1 MMRRA
6 LLGLVLCAAA
16 AALATAC
23 ASASKA
29 PLDSAVA
36 VLGPASGSKV
46 SGKAV
51 FTRME
56 GDWIRIR
63 IDIAG
68 AEPGL
73 HAVHIHEHGDCS
85 SPDAMSAGGHWNPTM
100 KKHGRFGQ
108 ADGEFHLGDLGNI
121 EVGADGTGYLE
132 LTTPLLGM
140 GCGCEKDFLGRSIIV
155 HAKRDDFTTQ
165 PTGDAGAR
173 IGCGVIRAGR

>member
-1 MMRRA
+1 MMRR
-6 LLGLVLCAAA
+6 VLPFL
-16 AALATAC
+16 ALAGGFAAFVGGC
-23 ASASKA
+23 ASSPKG
-29 PLDSAVA
+29 PIDSAVA
-36 VLGPASGSKV
+36 VLGPSSGSKV

-51 FTRME
+51 FTRLE
-56 GDWIRIR
+56 GDWLRVR
-63 IDIAG
+63 IDVAG
-68 AEPGL
+68 AEAGT

-85 SPDAMSAGGHWNPTM
+85 APDAMSAGGHWNPTM
-100 KKHGRFGQ
+100 KKHGRWGQ

-121 EVGADGTGYLE
+121 EVGADGKGYLE

-140 GCGCEKDFLGRSIIV
+140 GCACEKDILGKSIIV